1 MPVVNSKK
9 AYAAPIRGP
18 QPTPSSSISCR
29 FIQIDSV
36 DLTQERQVRYTENT
50 VQFYWVPAF
59 LAGVLD
65 LLLCLLVL
73 RQAPQRRLNRA
84 FALFSLCLVSWNLDI
99 AALYFFTDYDSA
111 LYWSAFFR
119 YGMLFIPPTLYH
131 MVLEITGRWST
142 FNRLLLA
149 IGYWTSFVLCLA
161 NGRGVLVDRLEPF
174 VWGYYPVGTSLY
186 KFHMLSDLLYF
197 AATVY
202 LLVRCQA
209 TSESVRQRQQLKI
222 IFLGFIVL
230 LSSGLTNLLP
240 VYGIP
245 FYPLGNLGNVFFAGT
260 VTYAIVRHR
269 FLDIELIITKTVAS
283 ISALVLWLAP
293 LWMLTAEV
301 QYLIYGETDDR
312 LLLFALVVF
321 VLSGLIF
328 PWLLRV
334 SERVVRHLLWGQRYS
349 AAQAL
354 RTFQETLVHVFDQKK
369 ILTDLREVLADALQT
384 EFVAVHLL
392 QPTMGT
398 YVDAYG
404 VSAPCAAS
412 DELPSLLMKRT
423 SLAVREEVMLEE
435 QDPDALRLAACLTAR
450 QIEVCAPLIAQERLI
465 GFLSLG
471 KKRNRDIFSTED
483 LQLLS
488 TVATGVAVALENA
501 RLYEELRNSQIM
513 LARTDRLAAVGTLA
527 AGIAHEIRNPLVAV
541 QTFVQLLPEQIDDPE
556 FRTTFLEL
564 TNNELARVTTLIND
578 LMTFARPSPAFLD
591 EVDLNELA
599 AQVVRLLAGQAK
611 KREVAL
617 TARLSSE
624 DLRCMVDQGQI
635 KQVFMNLLMNAL
647 QATPAGGAVTIATSM
662 LRETE
667 TEEYCMVEVRDTGS
681 GIAPEQKEQ
690 IFDPFFTTKDSGVGL
705 GLFITHQIIKEHGG
719 SIDVE
724 SEVGQGTR
732 FLIRLPLK
740 RLFTQETLLP
750 ESAHQEG
757 ELTAAV
763 AL

>member
-1 MPVVNSKK
+1 
-9 AYAAPIRGP
+9 
-18 QPTPSSSISCR
+18 
-29 FIQIDSV
+29 
-36 DLTQERQVRYTENT
+36 
-50 VQFYWVPAF
+50 VQFYWLPAL
-59 LAGVLD
+59 LAGALD

-73 RQAPQRRLNRA
+73 RQAPRRGLNRA

-99 AALYFFTDYDSA
+99 AALYFFTEYDSA
-111 LYWSAFFR
+111 LRWSAFFR

-131 MVLEITGRWST
+131 MAVELTGRWSI
-142 FNRLLLA
+142 FNRTLLA
-149 IGYWTSFVLCLA
+149 IGYWISFVLCLA
-161 NGRGVLVDRLEPF
+161 NGGGVLVDRLEPF
-174 VWGYYPVGTSLY
+174 VWGYYPVGAPLY
-186 KFHMLSDLLYF
+186 KFHTFSDLLYF

-202 LLVRCQA
+202 LLVRCLA
-209 TSESVRQRQQLKI
+209 SSESARQRQQLKI
-222 IFLGFIVL
+222 VLFGFVVL

-245 FYPLGNLGNVFFAGT
+245 FYPLGNLGNVFFAGA

-269 FLDIELIITKTVAS
+269 FLDVELIITKTVAGA
-283 ISALVLWLAP
+283 SALALWLAP

-301 QYLIYGETDDR
+301 QHLIYGATDNR

-321 VLSGLIF
+321 VLSGLVF
-328 PWLLRV
+328 PWLLRS
-334 SERVVRHLLWGQRYS
+334 SERVVRRLLWGQRYS

-354 RTFQETLVHVFDQKK
+354 STFQETLVHVFDQKR
-369 ILTDLREVLADALQT
+369 ILADLREVLADALQT
-384 EFVAVHLL
+384 ESVAVHLF
-392 QPTMGT
+392 QPAMGA

-404 VSAPCAAS
+404 VSAPFVAS
-412 DELPSLLMKRT
+412 DDLPSVLMRRT
-423 SLAVREEVMLEE
+423 GPVVREEVMLEE
-435 QDPDALRLAACLTAR
+435 RDPDAMRLATSLAAR
-450 QIEVCAPLIAQERLI
+450 RVEVCAPLIAQEHPI
-465 GFLSLG
+465 GFLLLG
-471 KKRNRDIFSTED
+471 QKRSRDIFSTED

-564 TNNELARVTTLIND
+564 TNSELARVSTLIND
-578 LMTFARPSPAFLD
+578 LMTFARPSPAVLD
-591 EVDLNELA
+591 EADLNELA

-611 KREVAL
+611 KREVTL
-617 TARLSSE
+617 TAQLSPG
-624 DLRCMVDQGQI
+624 DLRCVVDQGQI

-647 QATPAGGAVTIATSM
+647 QATPAGGAVTISTSAV
-662 LRETE
+662 RETAGE
-667 TEEYCMVEVRDTGS
+667 GYCMIEVRDTGS
-681 GIAPEQKEQ
+681 GIPPEQKEQ

-705 GLFITHQIIKEHGG
+705 GLFITHQIIKEHSG

-732 FLIRLPLK
+732 FLIRLPMR
-740 RLFTQETLLP
+740 RLFTQETPLP
-750 ESAHQEG
+750 ESGSHEG
-757 ELTAAV
+757 GLAAAA